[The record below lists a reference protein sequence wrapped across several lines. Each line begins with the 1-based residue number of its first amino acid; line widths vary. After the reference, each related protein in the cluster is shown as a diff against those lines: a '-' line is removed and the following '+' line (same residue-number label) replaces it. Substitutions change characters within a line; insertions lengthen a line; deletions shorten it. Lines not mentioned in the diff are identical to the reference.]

1 MSKAVKQDP
10 RNAGAWTALGH
21 CLWSRGQLDQARSC
35 FLQALEQGETAE
47 ALRQLSMIV
56 RQIQSKTTDPAAV
69 MDESIRYAKEAI
81 KLDVNHHVSWYVLG
95 NAHCTRFFSVSQDVT
110 DLKKAVV
117 AYDRSEKLGGDI
129 NPDLYFN
136 RGNVLR
142 YLQEYDA
149 ACAAYRRSK
158 EIDPHMQGVD
168 EAVDNITDFLA
179 RTAELV
185 ASGGKL
191 KKKRMTSLQSD
202 LATHALTSSVPVAV
216 GGAVSTKDASWTSLR
231 SLGVGSPSASA
242 GAATTAPPGT
252 AIALKVVMSV
262 TKGNVPP
269 ESFLCMD
276 SEGTFAVLSVYN
288 LGVEGT
294 AQFDTDETI
303 VVIEP
308 IIKHIHAAPST
319 AASSA
324 ATSSAS
330 TTTMFSAIQVQRL
343 ERISIG
349 GRYLRRSSIAAP
361 SLTVDVFS
369 G

>member
-1 MSKAVKQDP
+1 
-10 RNAGAWTALGH
+10 
-21 CLWSRGQLDQARSC
+21 
-35 FLQALEQGETAE
+35 
-47 ALRQLSMIV
+47 
-56 RQIQSKTTDPAAV
+56 
-69 MDESIRYAKEAI
+69 
-81 KLDVNHHVSWYVLG
+81 VS
-95 NAHCTRFFSVSQDVT
+95 HDVT

-117 AYDRSEKLGGDI
+117 AYDRSEKLGGGI

-149 ACAAYRRSK
+149 ACSAYRRSK
-158 EIDPHMQGVD
+158 EIDPHMQGVE
-168 EAVDNITDFLA
+168 EAIDNITDFLV

-191 KKKRMTSLQSD
+191 KKKRLASLQSD
-202 LATHALTSSVPVAV
+202 LSSHALTASSVPVAV
-216 GGAVSTKDASWTSLR
+216 GGAVAAKDASWTTLR
-231 SLGVGSPSASA
+231 ALGVESSSSSSSAA
-242 GAATTAPPGT
+242 VTTAGGLITSPAGT
-252 AIALKVVMSV
+252 SLALKVLMSV

-276 SEGTFAVLSVYN
+276 AEGTFAVLSVYN
-288 LGVEGT
+288 LGVDGT

-308 IIKHIHAAPST
+308 IVKHIFATST
-319 AASSA
+319 ARSSHEAKA
-324 ATSSAS
+324 AHA
-330 TTTMFSAIQVQRL
+330 FSVIQVQRL

-349 GRYLRRSSIAAP
+349 GRFLRRSSIAAP